1 MIHIHLFLA
10 ILVVIITF
18 IVTFFVG
25 IVPAVILKLFK
36 LREASEKWMRL
47 NGTFIAKTIIWVLNM
62 KIVTSGEEKIPP
74 PEVPV
79 CFVANHQSMLDI
91 PAVLAG
97 LHLWPGFITKKE
109 LRKVP
114 ILRYWIRAMQCVYID
129 RVSAR
134 SSVEAIIKGVDN
146 IKRGV
151 RMFIFPEGTRS
162 KTGKLG
168 QFKSG
173 SLKLATR
180 AKATIVPITIDG
192 TRLGVEQKRGVKR
205 VVIHL
210 SVGDPIDTA
219 SLDGDQ
225 IKELPNQVYKAIEEQ
240 FKSLQGPA

>member
-1 MIHIHLFLA
+1 MTYIHLFFA
-10 ILVVIITF
+10 ILVVVLTF

-25 IVPAVILKLFK
+25 IIPAAILKLFK
-36 LREASEKWMRL
+36 QREAGEKWMRL
-47 NGTFIAKTIIWVLNM
+47 NGTFIAKTVIWVLNM

-79 CFVANHQSMLDI
+79 CSVANHQSMLDI

-97 LHLWPGFITKKE
+97 LHLWPGFVTKKE
-109 LRKVP
+109 LKKVP

-129 RVSAR
+129 RESVR
-134 SSVEAIIKGVDN
+134 SSVEAIIKSVEN

-162 KTGKLG
+162 KTGELG

-205 VVIHL
+205 IIMNLIV
-210 SVGDPIDTA
+210 SDPIDTA
-219 SLDGDQ
+219 SLDADQ
-225 IKELPNQVYKAIEEQ
+225 IKELPDQVYRVIEEQ
-240 FKSLQGPA
+240 FKSIQGPR